1 MFYKSLQGPTLSY
14 GQMNFII
21 NFRNLWL
28 DLASWTR
35 NYFVSIIS
43 GYGNANMVG
52 ERLYRIPIE
61 FHDRLQLVFGRE
73 NSEKIITLLSNHIIL
88 MMNLAISIKSGDN
101 ELSSTL
107 TNQLYQ
113 NVDELAAYFNSI
125 NPFWSNIQWKNLLD
139 QYTRLTIEELV
150 ALASGD
156 FDKDIDI
163 YDRITYHTLFL
174 GDYMADGIMQYVE
187 AKG

>member
-1 MFYKSLQGPTLSY
+1 MFYCKLQEPTLSY

-35 NYFVSIIS
+35 SYFVSIIS
-43 GYGNANMVG
+43 GFGNSNMVG
-52 ERLYRIPIE
+52 ERLYRIPVD
-61 FHDRLQLVFGRE
+61 FHERLQLVFGRE
-73 NSEKIITLLSNHIIL
+73 VSEKFITLLSNHIIL

-101 ELSSTL
+101 QQASAL
-107 TNQLYQ
+107 TSQLYQ
-113 NVDELAAYFNSI
+113 NINEFAAYFNTI
-125 NPFWSNIQWKNLLD
+125 NPFWSDIQWKNLLD

-150 ALASGD
+150 ALASGN
-156 FDKDIDI
+156 FEKDIDI

-174 GDYMADGIMQYVE
+174 GDYMAEGILQFIEVE
-187 AKG
+187 G